1 MQYRSGKELREL
13 FLSFFEEKGCTRFKS
28 FSLIP
33 EDPTLLF
40 TIAGMVPFKPYFL
53 GIKTP
58 EVTRATTSQKCIR
71 TNDIENVRRTAR
83 HHTFFEMLG
92 NFSFG
97 DYFKKE
103 IIPWSWE
110 FLTERIGLDPDK
122 LYVTIY
128 LDDDEAYEIWSKDVG
143 IANDR
148 IVRLGD
154 DDNFWAAGPT
164 GPCGPCSEIMYD
176 QGPEFSCGKPN
187 CFVGC
192 DCDRYLEVWNLVFM
206 QYNRDEN
213 GKLSLL
219 PKKNIDTGM
228 GLERLASIVQKT
240 RSDFETDLFI
250 NIINKTCELAKVKY
264 GTDAKKDLSVRIIS
278 DHIRASAFMIADG
291 VLPTNDGP
299 GYVLRRLI
307 RRSARYGKLL
317 GIQSPFLS
325 KLLPAVRESVGN
337 EYDELNER
345 SSAIE
350 QILTVEEERFSKTL
364 IQGNEHL
371 YDEIKKIENEGG
383 KVLSGK
389 VAFTLY
395 DTFGFPIELTAEICD
410 EHLII
415 VDKKEFDWEMQK
427 QRDRA
432 RASSKQGT
440 NTINKTIYTE
450 LENKLGGTDFVGYTE
465 TSIESTVLAII
476 SEGELR
482 ETISTGEPAELI
494 LSKTPFYAEGG
505 GQIGDAGLI
514 ETASFTFEVYD
525 TYYPAQD
532 MIVHKGSV
540 KRGFIKPNMKI
551 MASVDLER
559 RNSIKRHHTTTHLL
573 NEALCRVLGEHVRQ
587 AGSLVTS
594 TFLRFDFNHFTP
606 MSIEEID
613 EVEKIVNKQILNNLP
628 VKTSLMSF
636 EDAKKTGAKA
646 LFDEKY
652 EEEVR
657 VLEIE
662 GFSLE
667 FCGGT
672 HVGNTGEIGFFKIIK
687 EESIASGIRRITA
700 VTGLSALE
708 YIQKSQYTLTSML
721 SILNE
726 EPDTVVK
733 RLKIILDEKKE
744 LEKRNKDL
752 MVKILTIDIENKV
765 KPITTEKE
773 VDLIIERYTNLT
785 PDLLRQIGDSIRR
798 KFQTAMIVLFATGD
812 GGEVFMISMATENA
826 VKKGAH
832 AGTFLKKIAQNM
844 GGKGGGNPAL
854 AQGGTK
860 NVQSLDKFLSEI
872 PSIFKDQMTGEA

>member
-1 MQYRSGKELREL
+1 MQYKSGKELREL

-71 TNDIENVRRTAR
+71 TNDIENVGRTAR

-110 FLTERIGLDPDK
+110 FLTERIGLNPDK

-128 LDDDEAYEIWSKDVG
+128 LDDDEAYEIWNKDVG
-143 IANDR
+143 IANNR
-148 IVRLGD
+148 IIRLGD

-176 QGPEFSCGKPN
+176 QGPEFSCGNPN

-264 GTDAKKDLSVRIIS
+264 GTDAKKDLSIRIIS

-325 KLLPAVRESVGN
+325 KLLPAVRESMGN

-350 QILTVEEERFSKTL
+350 QILSVEEERFSKTL
-364 IQGNEHL
+364 IQGNELL
-371 YDEIKKIENEGG
+371 YDEIKKIQNEGG

-415 VDKKEFDWEMQK
+415 VDKKEFDREMQK

-482 ETISTGEPAELI
+482 ETISTGEPAELV

-505 GQIGDAGLI
+505 GQIGDTGLI
-514 ETASFTFEVYD
+514 ETASLTFEVYD

-532 MIVHKGSV
+532 MIVHKGLV
-540 KRGFIKPNMKI
+540 KKGFIKPNMKVL
-551 MASVDLER
+551 ASVDLER
-559 RNSIKRHHTTTHLL
+559 RNSIRRHHTTTHLL

-594 TFLRFDFNHFTP
+594 TFLRFDFNHFNP
-606 MSIEEID
+606 ISIEEID

-672 HVGNTGEIGFFKIIK
+672 HVSNTGEIGFFKITK
-687 EESIASGIRRITA
+687 EESIASGIRRIIA
-700 VTGLSALE
+700 VTGMSALE
-708 YIQKSQYTLTSML
+708 YIQKSQYTLNSML

-726 EPDTVVK
+726 EPGTVVK

-752 MVKILTIDIENKV
+752 MVKILTTDIENKV
-765 KPITTEKE
+765 NPITTEKE
-773 VDLIIERYTNLT
+773 VDLIIEKYTNLT

-832 AGTFLKKIAQNM
+832 AGTFLKKIVQNM

-860 NVQSLDKFLSEI
+860 NVQNLDKFLSEI
-872 PSIFKDQMTGEA
+872 PSIFKDQMTGGA